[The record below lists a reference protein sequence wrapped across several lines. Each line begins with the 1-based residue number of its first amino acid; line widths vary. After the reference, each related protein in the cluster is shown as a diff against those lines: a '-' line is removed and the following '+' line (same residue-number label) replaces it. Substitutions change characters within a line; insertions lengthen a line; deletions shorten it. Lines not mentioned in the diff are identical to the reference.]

1 MLIDIRANQVLST
14 FGLTGVTYFPRPT
27 SSRMHPGTA
36 SFLATVGLPSN
47 KLFSTKLDLD
57 SPNQLECRPSLQATF
72 DTDGAVLPEGAE
84 QWEVL
89 GEFQYA
95 TVALDPQTGRIYS
108 FAEGEEFCIPMHQD
122 VSSLVHTLTVVET
135 GLAELK
141 NAPPQRRPSTRRSG
155 RGSPRDHHPA
165 RRDAVCQRGRRMEQV
180 LRRDRPRHV
189 GLMRC
194 GRPLS
199 SHVGGS
205 RRGTGHS

>member
-72 DTDGAVLPEGAE
+72 DTDGAVLPEEAE

-95 TVALDPQTGRIYS
+95 TVALAPQTGRIYS
-108 FAEGEEFCIPMHQD
+108 FAEGEEFYIPMHQD

-141 NAPPQRRPSTRRSG
+141 KLPRNDDQARAEAVEALRETITRLDETPFASEDG
-155 RGSPRDHHPA
+155 
-165 RRDAVCQRGRRMEQV
+165 EW
-180 LRRDRPRHV
+180 
-189 GLMRC
+189 
-194 GRPLS
+194 
-199 SHVGGS
+199 S
-205 RRGTGHS
+205 RFFEEIALGMWG

>member
-1 MLIDIRANQVLST
+1 MLIDIRADQVLST

-36 SFLATVGLPSN
+36 RFLATVGLPSS

-57 SPNQLECRPSLQATF
+57 SPGQLECRPSLQVTF

-108 FAEGEEFCIPMHQD
+108 FAEGEEFYVPMHQD
-122 VSSLVHTLTVVET
+122 VSSLVHTLTVVEA

-141 NAPPQRRPSTRRSG
+141 KLPHNDDQ
-155 RGSPRDHHPA
+155 A
-165 RRDAVCQRGRRMEQV
+165 RAEAVEA
-180 LRRDRPRHV
+180 LRETITLLDETPFASED
-189 GLMRC
+189 GEW
-194 GRPLS
+194 
-199 SHVGGS
+199 S
-205 RRGTGHS
+205 RFFEEIALGMWG